1 MQKLTKFLYSQCTV
15 ADLVLDIISQFGKSP
30 VITFRHEYRVVAKS
44 GITTFFFDYFA
55 FYHSFKEILLSV
67 QYQRNSGAELC
78 FTVFLSVQFV
88 KKFMLAEMAATASK
102 DSLQGLLDNSREV
115 GNQLSAQVKNLLR
128 DTTKMGNSIRQYQSM
143 LNVNMTEQEKLNA
156 LLSQKKNEL
165 NERERTINELQD
177 MIKAQNDKV
186 QNLLSNVKDALLGF
200 STDELTVR
208 EKDGKVYV
216 AMSDKLLF
224 QSGSARLDK
233 RGEEALG
240 KLAEVLNKQ
249 TDIDVFIE
257 GHTDNKPINT
267 VQFKDNWDLSVIR
280 ATSVVRILI
289 KNYNVNPLQIQPSG
303 RGEYMPIDD
312 NETIEGRSKNR
323 RTEIIMAPK
332 LDKLFQMLQSSE
344 ESK

>member
-1 MQKLTKFLYSQCTV
+1 MKKITLFTLLTLLLCTSCV
-15 ADLVLDIISQFGKSP
+15 TK
-30 VITFRHEYRVVAKS
+30 
-44 GITTFFFDYFA
+44 
-55 FYHSFKEILLSV
+55 
-67 QYQRNSGAELC
+67 
-78 FTVFLSVQFV
+78 
-88 KKFMLAEMAATASK
+88 KKFMQAEMAATISK
-102 DSLQGLLDNSREV
+102 DSLQGLLTDCRNI
-115 GNQLSAQVKNLLR
+115 NAQMSAQIKNLLR

-156 LLSQKKNEL
+156 LLNQKKNEL
-165 NERERTINELQD
+165 NERERTINELQQ
-177 MIKAQNDKV
+177 MINAQNEKV
-186 QNLLSNVKDALLGF
+186 RKLLSSVKDALLGF
-200 STDELTVR
+200 SSDELTVR

-303 RGEYMPIDD
+303 RGEYMPVDD
-312 NETIEGRSKNR
+312 NETAEGRSKNR

-332 LDKLFQMLQSSE
+332 LDKLFQMLQSTE
-344 ESK
+344 E

>member
-1 MQKLTKFLYSQCTV
+1 MKKIALFTFLTLLLCTSCV
-15 ADLVLDIISQFGKSP
+15 TK
-30 VITFRHEYRVVAKS
+30 
-44 GITTFFFDYFA
+44 
-55 FYHSFKEILLSV
+55 
-67 QYQRNSGAELC
+67 
-78 FTVFLSVQFV
+78 
-88 KKFMLAEMAATASK
+88 KKFMMTEAARIASI
-102 DSLQGLLDNSREV
+102 DSLQSLLTDCRNT
-115 GNQLSAQVKNLLR
+115 GDQLSAQIKKLLR
-128 DTTKMGNSIRQYQSM
+128 DTTQMGNSIRQYQSM
-143 LNVNMTEQEKLNA
+143 LSTNMTEQEKLNA

-165 NERERTINELQD
+165 SERERTINELQD
-177 MIKAQNDKV
+177 MINAQNEKV
-186 QNLLSNVKDALLGF
+186 KQLLNSVKDALLGF

-289 KNYNVNPLQIQPSG
+289 KNYGVNPLQIQPSG
-303 RGEYMPIDD
+303 RGEYMPVDD
-312 NETIEGRSKNR
+312 NETAEGRSKNR

-332 LDKLFQMLQSSE
+332 LDKLFQMLQTSE
-344 ESK
+344 EVDSLLLYRNKAIIFIALYDITHPCFY

>member
-1 MQKLTKFLYSQCTV
+1 MKKITLFTFLT
-15 ADLVLDIISQFGKSP
+15 
-30 VITFRHEYRVVAKS
+30 
-44 GITTFFFDYFA
+44 
-55 FYHSFKEILLSV
+55 ILLCTSCV
-67 QYQRNSGAELC
+67 
-78 FTVFLSVQFV
+78 TK
-88 KKFMLAEMAATASK
+88 KKFMLAELAATASK
-102 DSLQGLLDNSREV
+102 DSLQGLLTDCRNTC
-115 GNQLSAQVKNLLR
+115 NQMSVQIKNLMR

-156 LLSQKKNEL
+156 LLNQKKNEL
-165 NERERTINELQD
+165 NERERTINELQQ
-177 MIKAQNDKV
+177 MINAQNEKV
-186 QNLLSNVKDALLGF
+186 RKLLSSVKDALLGF
-200 STDELTVR
+200 SSDELTVR

-303 RGEYMPIDD
+303 RGEYMPVDD
-312 NETIEGRSKNR
+312 NETAEGRSKNR

-332 LDKLFQMLQSSE
+332 LDKLFQMLQSTE
-344 ESK
+344 E

>member
-1 MQKLTKFLYSQCTV
+1 MKKITLLTFLT
-15 ADLVLDIISQFGKSP
+15 
-30 VITFRHEYRVVAKS
+30 
-44 GITTFFFDYFA
+44 
-55 FYHSFKEILLSV
+55 ILLCTSCV
-67 QYQRNSGAELC
+67 
-78 FTVFLSVQFV
+78 TK
-88 KKFMLAEMAATASK
+88 KKFMLAELAATASK
-102 DSLQGLLDNSREV
+102 DSLQGLLTDCRNT
-115 GNQLSAQVKNLLR
+115 GNQMSVQIKNLMR

-156 LLSQKKNEL
+156 LLNQKKNEL
-165 NERERTINELQD
+165 NERECTINELQQ
-177 MIKAQNDKV
+177 MINAQNEKV
-186 QNLLSNVKDALLGF
+186 RKLLSSVKDALLGF
-200 STDELTVR
+200 SSDELTVR

-303 RGEYMPIDD
+303 RGEYMPVDD
-312 NETIEGRSKNR
+312 NETAEGRSKNR

-332 LDKLFQMLQSSE
+332 LDKLFQMLQSTE
-344 ESK
+344 E

>member
-1 MQKLTKFLYSQCTV
+1 MKKITLFTFLT
-15 ADLVLDIISQFGKSP
+15 
-30 VITFRHEYRVVAKS
+30 
-44 GITTFFFDYFA
+44 
-55 FYHSFKEILLSV
+55 ILLCTSCV
-67 QYQRNSGAELC
+67 
-78 FTVFLSVQFV
+78 TK
-88 KKFMLAEMAATASK
+88 KKFMLAELAATASK
-102 DSLQGLLDNSREV
+102 DSLQGLLTDCRNT
-115 GNQLSAQVKNLLR
+115 GNQMSVQIKNLMR

-156 LLSQKKNEL
+156 LLNQKKNEL
-165 NERERTINELQD
+165 NERECTINELRQ
-177 MIKAQNDKV
+177 MINAQNEKV
-186 QNLLSNVKDALLGF
+186 RKLLSSVKDALLGF
-200 STDELTVR
+200 SSDELTVR

-303 RGEYMPIDD
+303 RGEYMPVDD
-312 NETIEGRSKNR
+312 NETAEGRSKNR

-332 LDKLFQMLQSSE
+332 LDKLFQMLQSTE
-344 ESK
+344 E

>member
-1 MQKLTKFLYSQCTV
+1 MKKITLFTFLT
-15 ADLVLDIISQFGKSP
+15 
-30 VITFRHEYRVVAKS
+30 
-44 GITTFFFDYFA
+44 
-55 FYHSFKEILLSV
+55 ILLCTSCV
-67 QYQRNSGAELC
+67 
-78 FTVFLSVQFV
+78 TK
-88 KKFMLAEMAATASK
+88 KKFMLAELAATASK
-102 DSLQGLLDNSREV
+102 DSLQGLLTDCRNT
-115 GNQLSAQVKNLLR
+115 GNQMSVQIKNLMR

-156 LLSQKKNEL
+156 LLNQKKNEL
-165 NERERTINELQD
+165 NERERTINELQQ
-177 MIKAQNDKV
+177 MINAQNEKV
-186 QNLLSNVKDALLGF
+186 RKLLSSVKDALLGF
-200 STDELTVR
+200 SSDELTVR

-303 RGEYMPIDD
+303 RGEYMPVND
-312 NETIEGRSKNR
+312 NETAEGRSKNR

-332 LDKLFQMLQSSE
+332 LDKLFQMLQSTE
-344 ESK
+344 E

>member
-1 MQKLTKFLYSQCTV
+1 MKKITLFTFLT
-15 ADLVLDIISQFGKSP
+15 
-30 VITFRHEYRVVAKS
+30 
-44 GITTFFFDYFA
+44 
-55 FYHSFKEILLSV
+55 ILLCTSCV
-67 QYQRNSGAELC
+67 
-78 FTVFLSVQFV
+78 TK
-88 KKFMLAEMAATASK
+88 KKFMLAELAATASK
-102 DSLQGLLDNSREV
+102 DSLQGLLTDCRNT
-115 GNQLSAQVKNLLR
+115 GNQMSVQIKNLMR

-156 LLSQKKNEL
+156 LLNQKKNEL
-165 NERERTINELQD
+165 NERERTINELQQ
-177 MIKAQNDKV
+177 MINAQNEKV
-186 QNLLSNVKDALLGF
+186 RKLLSSVKDALLGF
-200 STDELTVR
+200 SSDELTVR

-289 KNYNVNPLQIQPSG
+289 KNYGVNPLQIQPSG
-303 RGEYMPIDD
+303 RGEYMPVDD
-312 NETIEGRSKNR
+312 NETAEGRSKNR

-332 LDKLFQMLQSSE
+332 LDKLFQMLQTSE
-344 ESK
+344 EVQ

>member
-1 MQKLTKFLYSQCTV
+1 MKKITLFTLLTLLLCTSCV
-15 ADLVLDIISQFGKSP
+15 TK
-30 VITFRHEYRVVAKS
+30 
-44 GITTFFFDYFA
+44 
-55 FYHSFKEILLSV
+55 
-67 QYQRNSGAELC
+67 
-78 FTVFLSVQFV
+78 
-88 KKFMLAEMAATASK
+88 KKFMQAEMAATISK
-102 DSLQGLLDNSREV
+102 DSLQGLLTDCRNT
-115 GNQLSAQVKNLLR
+115 GNQMSVQIKNLMR

-156 LLSQKKNEL
+156 LLNQKKNEL
-165 NERERTINELQD
+165 NERECTINELQQ
-177 MIKAQNDKV
+177 MINAQNEKV
-186 QNLLSNVKDALLGF
+186 RKLLSSVKDALLGF
-200 STDELTVR
+200 SSDELTVR

-303 RGEYMPIDD
+303 RGEYMPVDD
-312 NETIEGRSKNR
+312 NETAEGRSKNR

-332 LDKLFQMLQSSE
+332 LDKLFQMLQSTE
-344 ESK
+344 E

>member
-1 MQKLTKFLYSQCTV
+1 MKKITLFTFLT
-15 ADLVLDIISQFGKSP
+15 
-30 VITFRHEYRVVAKS
+30 
-44 GITTFFFDYFA
+44 
-55 FYHSFKEILLSV
+55 ILLCTSCV
-67 QYQRNSGAELC
+67 
-78 FTVFLSVQFV
+78 TK
-88 KKFMLAEMAATASK
+88 KKFMLAELAATASK
-102 DSLQGLLDNSREV
+102 DSLQGLLTDCRNT
-115 GNQLSAQVKNLLR
+115 GNQMSVQIKNLMR

-156 LLSQKKNEL
+156 LLNQKKNEL
-165 NERERTINELQD
+165 NERERTINELQQ
-177 MIKAQNDKV
+177 MINAQNEKV
-186 QNLLSNVKDALLGF
+186 RKLLSSVKDALLGF
-200 STDELTVR
+200 SSDELTVR

-303 RGEYMPIDD
+303 RGEYMPVDD
-312 NETIEGRSKNR
+312 NETEEGRSKNR

-332 LDKLFQMLQSSE
+332 LDKLFQMLQSTE
-344 ESK
+344 E

>member
-1 MQKLTKFLYSQCTV
+1 M
-15 ADLVLDIISQFGKSP
+15 
-30 VITFRHEYRVVAKS
+30 R
-44 GITTFFFDYFA
+44 
-55 FYHSFKEILLSV
+55 
-67 QYQRNSGAELC
+67 
-78 FTVFLSVQFV
+78 
-88 KKFMLAEMAATASK
+88 LAEHLFLQLLHVVTRIQVVHFLAQLAQGVTGIARFVLFV
-102 DSLQGLLDNSREV
+102 DRRQDFRQRRVRLQQSLEAYQQG
-115 GNQLSAQVKNLLR
+115 
-128 DTTKMGNSIRQYQSM
+128 
-143 LNVNMTEQEKLNA
+143 
-156 LLSQKKNEL
+156 
-165 NERERTINELQD
+165 
-177 MIKAQNDKV
+177 
-186 QNLLSNVKDALLGF
+186 
-200 STDELTVR
+200 DELTVR

>member
-1 MQKLTKFLYSQCTV
+1 MKKITLFTLLTLLLCTSCV
-15 ADLVLDIISQFGKSP
+15 TK
-30 VITFRHEYRVVAKS
+30 
-44 GITTFFFDYFA
+44 
-55 FYHSFKEILLSV
+55 
-67 QYQRNSGAELC
+67 
-78 FTVFLSVQFV
+78 
-88 KKFMLAEMAATASK
+88 KKFMQAEMAATISK
-102 DSLQGLLDNSREV
+102 DSLQGLLTDCRNT
-115 GNQLSAQVKNLLR
+115 GNQMSVQIKNLMR

-156 LLSQKKNEL
+156 LLNQKKNEL
-165 NERERTINELQD
+165 NERERTINELQQ
-177 MIKAQNDKV
+177 MINAQNEKV
-186 QNLLSNVKDALLGF
+186 RKLLSSVKDALLGF
-200 STDELTVR
+200 SSDELTVR

-303 RGEYMPIDD
+303 RGEYMPVDD
-312 NETIEGRSKNR
+312 NETAEGRSKNR

-332 LDKLFQMLQSSE
+332 LDKLFQMLQSTE
-344 ESK
+344 E

>member
-1 MQKLTKFLYSQCTV
+1 MKKITLFTFLT
-15 ADLVLDIISQFGKSP
+15 
-30 VITFRHEYRVVAKS
+30 
-44 GITTFFFDYFA
+44 
-55 FYHSFKEILLSV
+55 ILLCTSCV
-67 QYQRNSGAELC
+67 
-78 FTVFLSVQFV
+78 TK
-88 KKFMLAEMAATASK
+88 KKFMLAELAATASK
-102 DSLQGLLDNSREV
+102 DSLQGLLTDCRNT
-115 GNQLSAQVKNLLR
+115 GNQMSVQIKNLMR

-156 LLSQKKNEL
+156 LLNQKKNEL
-165 NERERTINELQD
+165 NERERTINELQQ
-177 MIKAQNDKV
+177 MINAQNEKV
-186 QNLLSNVKDALLGF
+186 RKLLSSVKDALLGF
-200 STDELTVR
+200 SSDELTVR

-257 GHTDNKPINT
+257 GHTDYKPINT

-280 ATSVVRILI
+280 ATSGVHILI
-289 KNYNVNPLQIQPSG
+289 INYNVNPLQIQPSG
-303 RGEYMPIDD
+303 RGEYMPVDD
-312 NETIEGRSKNR
+312 NETAEGRSKNR

-332 LDKLFQMLQSSE
+332 LDKLFQMLQSTE
-344 ESK
+344 E

>member
-1 MQKLTKFLYSQCTV
+1 MKKIALFTLLTLLLCTSCV
-15 ADLVLDIISQFGKSP
+15 TK
-30 VITFRHEYRVVAKS
+30 
-44 GITTFFFDYFA
+44 
-55 FYHSFKEILLSV
+55 
-67 QYQRNSGAELC
+67 
-78 FTVFLSVQFV
+78 
-88 KKFMLAEMAATASK
+88 KKFMMTEAARMASI
-102 DSLQGLLDNSREV
+102 DSLQSLLNDCRNT
-115 GNQLSAQVKNLLR
+115 GDQMSAQIKKLLR
-128 DTTKMGNSIRQYQSM
+128 DTTQMGNSIRQYQSM
-143 LNVNMTEQEKLNA
+143 LSTNMTEQEKLNA

-165 NERERTINELQD
+165 SERERTINELQD
-177 MIKAQNDKV
+177 MINAQNEKV
-186 QNLLSNVKDALLGF
+186 KQLLNSVKDALLGF
-200 STDELTVR
+200 STEELTVR

-289 KNYNVNPLQIQPSG
+289 KNYGVNPLQIQPSG
-303 RGEYMPIDD
+303 RGEYMPVDD
-312 NETIEGRSKNR
+312 NETAEGRSKNR

-332 LDKLFQMLQSSE
+332 LDKLFQMLQTSE
-344 ESK
+344 EAK

>member
-1 MQKLTKFLYSQCTV
+1 MKKIALFIFLTLLLCTSCV
-15 ADLVLDIISQFGKSP
+15 TK
-30 VITFRHEYRVVAKS
+30 
-44 GITTFFFDYFA
+44 
-55 FYHSFKEILLSV
+55 
-67 QYQRNSGAELC
+67 
-78 FTVFLSVQFV
+78 
-88 KKFMLAEMAATASK
+88 KKFMLAELAATASK
-102 DSLQGLLDNSREV
+102 DSLQGLLTDCRNT
-115 GNQLSAQVKNLLR
+115 GNQMSVQIKNLMR

-156 LLSQKKNEL
+156 LLNQKKNEL
-165 NERERTINELQD
+165 NERERTINELQQ
-177 MIKAQNDKV
+177 MINAQNEKV
-186 QNLLSNVKDALLGF
+186 RKLLSSVKDALLGF
-200 STDELTVR
+200 SSDELTVR

-303 RGEYMPIDD
+303 RGEYMPVDD
-312 NETIEGRSKNR
+312 NETAEGRSKNR

-332 LDKLFQMLQSSE
+332 LDKLFQMLQSTE
-344 ESK
+344 E

>member
-1 MQKLTKFLYSQCTV
+1 MKKIALFTFLTLLLCTSCV
-15 ADLVLDIISQFGKSP
+15 TK
-30 VITFRHEYRVVAKS
+30 
-44 GITTFFFDYFA
+44 
-55 FYHSFKEILLSV
+55 
-67 QYQRNSGAELC
+67 
-78 FTVFLSVQFV
+78 
-88 KKFMLAEMAATASK
+88 KKFMMTEAARIASI
-102 DSLQGLLDNSREV
+102 DSLQSLLTDCRNTGV
-115 GNQLSAQVKNLLR
+115 QLSAQIKKLLR
-128 DTTKMGNSIRQYQSM
+128 DTTQMGNSIRQYQSM
-143 LNVNMTEQEKLNA
+143 LSTNMTEQEKLNA

-165 NERERTINELQD
+165 SERERTINELQD
-177 MIKAQNDKV
+177 MINAQNEKV
-186 QNLLSNVKDALLGF
+186 KQLLNSVKDALLGF

-289 KNYNVNPLQIQPSG
+289 KNYGVNPLQIQPSG
-303 RGEYMPIDD
+303 RGEYMPVDD
-312 NETIEGRSKNR
+312 NETAEGRSKNR

-332 LDKLFQMLQSSE
+332 LDKLFQMLQTSE
-344 ESK
+344 EVK

>member
-1 MQKLTKFLYSQCTV
+1 MKKITLFTFLT
-15 ADLVLDIISQFGKSP
+15 
-30 VITFRHEYRVVAKS
+30 
-44 GITTFFFDYFA
+44 
-55 FYHSFKEILLSV
+55 ILLCTSCV
-67 QYQRNSGAELC
+67 
-78 FTVFLSVQFV
+78 TK
-88 KKFMLAEMAATASK
+88 KKFMLAELAATASK
-102 DSLQGLLDNSREV
+102 DSLQGLLTDCRNT
-115 GNQLSAQVKNLLR
+115 GNQMSVQIKNLMR

-156 LLSQKKNEL
+156 LLNQKKNEL
-165 NERERTINELQD
+165 NERERTINELQQ
-177 MIKAQNDKV
+177 MINAQNEKV
-186 QNLLSNVKDALLGF
+186 RKLLSSVKDALLGF
-200 STDELTVR
+200 SSDELTVR

-280 ATSVVRILI
+280 AASVVRILI
-289 KNYNVNPLQIQPSG
+289 KTYNVNPLQIQPSG
-303 RGEYMPIDD
+303 RGEYMPVDD
-312 NETIEGRSKNR
+312 NETAEGRSKNR

-332 LDKLFQMLQSSE
+332 LDKLFQMLQSTE
-344 ESK
+344 E

>member
-1 MQKLTKFLYSQCTV
+1 MKKITLFTFLT
-15 ADLVLDIISQFGKSP
+15 
-30 VITFRHEYRVVAKS
+30 
-44 GITTFFFDYFA
+44 
-55 FYHSFKEILLSV
+55 ILLCTSCV
-67 QYQRNSGAELC
+67 
-78 FTVFLSVQFV
+78 TK
-88 KKFMLAEMAATASK
+88 KKFMLAELAATANK
-102 DSLQGLLDNSREV
+102 DSLQGLLTDCRNTC
-115 GNQLSAQVKNLLR
+115 NQMSVQIKNLMR

-156 LLSQKKNEL
+156 LLNQKKNEL
-165 NERERTINELQD
+165 NERERTINELQQ
-177 MIKAQNDKV
+177 MINAQNEKV
-186 QNLLSNVKDALLGF
+186 RKLLSSVKDALLGF
-200 STDELTVR
+200 SSDELTVR

-303 RGEYMPIDD
+303 RGEYMPVDD
-312 NETIEGRSKNR
+312 NETAEGRSKNR

-332 LDKLFQMLQSSE
+332 LDKLFQMLQSTE
-344 ESK
+344 E

>member
-1 MQKLTKFLYSQCTV
+1 MKKITLFTFLT
-15 ADLVLDIISQFGKSP
+15 
-30 VITFRHEYRVVAKS
+30 
-44 GITTFFFDYFA
+44 
-55 FYHSFKEILLSV
+55 ILLCTSCV
-67 QYQRNSGAELC
+67 
-78 FTVFLSVQFV
+78 TK
-88 KKFMLAEMAATASK
+88 KKFMLAELAATASK
-102 DSLQGLLDNSREV
+102 DSLQGLLTDCRNT
-115 GNQLSAQVKNLLR
+115 GNQMSVQIKNLMR

-156 LLSQKKNEL
+156 LLNQKKNEL
-165 NERERTINELQD
+165 NERECTINELQQ
-177 MIKAQNDKV
+177 MINAQNEKV
-186 QNLLSNVKDALLGF
+186 RKLLSSVKDALLGF
-200 STDELTVR
+200 SSDELTVR

-289 KNYNVNPLQIQPSG
+289 KILCRYNRAAAANICLSMTTKRQKAEVRTAVRRLSWL
-303 RGEYMPIDD
+303 
-312 NETIEGRSKNR
+312 RS
-323 RTEIIMAPK
+323 
-332 LDKLFQMLQSSE
+332 
-344 ESK
+344 

>member
-1 MQKLTKFLYSQCTV
+1 MKKITLFTFLT
-15 ADLVLDIISQFGKSP
+15 
-30 VITFRHEYRVVAKS
+30 
-44 GITTFFFDYFA
+44 
-55 FYHSFKEILLSV
+55 ILLCTSCV
-67 QYQRNSGAELC
+67 
-78 FTVFLSVQFV
+78 TK
-88 KKFMLAEMAATASK
+88 KKFMLAELAATASK
-102 DSLQGLLDNSREV
+102 DSLQGLLTDCRNT
-115 GNQLSAQVKNLLR
+115 GNQMSVQIKNLMR

-156 LLSQKKNEL
+156 LLNQKKNEL
-165 NERERTINELQD
+165 NERERTINELQQ
-177 MIKAQNDKV
+177 MINAQNEKV
-186 QNLLSNVKDALLGF
+186 RKLLSSVKDALLGF
-200 STDELTVR
+200 SSDELTVR

-280 ATSVVRILI
+280 AASVVRILI

-303 RGEYMPIDD
+303 RGEYMPVDD
-312 NETIEGRSKNR
+312 NETAEGRSKNR

-332 LDKLFQMLQSSE
+332 LDKLFQMLQSTE
-344 ESK
+344 E

>member
-1 MQKLTKFLYSQCTV
+1 MEKITLFTFLT
-15 ADLVLDIISQFGKSP
+15 
-30 VITFRHEYRVVAKS
+30 
-44 GITTFFFDYFA
+44 
-55 FYHSFKEILLSV
+55 ILLCTSCV
-67 QYQRNSGAELC
+67 
-78 FTVFLSVQFV
+78 TK
-88 KKFMLAEMAATASK
+88 KKFMLAELAATASK
-102 DSLQGLLDNSREV
+102 DSLQGLLTDCRNT
-115 GNQLSAQVKNLLR
+115 GNQMSVQIKNLMR

-156 LLSQKKNEL
+156 LLNQKKNEL
-165 NERERTINELQD
+165 NERERTINELQQ
-177 MIKAQNDKV
+177 MINAQNEKV
-186 QNLLSNVKDALLGF
+186 RKLLSSVKDALLGF
-200 STDELTVR
+200 SSDELTVR

-303 RGEYMPIDD
+303 RGEYMPVDD
-312 NETIEGRSKNR
+312 NETAEGRSKNR

-332 LDKLFQMLQSSE
+332 LDKLFQMLQSTE
-344 ESK
+344 E

>member
-1 MQKLTKFLYSQCTV
+1 MKKITLFTFLT
-15 ADLVLDIISQFGKSP
+15 
-30 VITFRHEYRVVAKS
+30 
-44 GITTFFFDYFA
+44 
-55 FYHSFKEILLSV
+55 ILLCTSCV
-67 QYQRNSGAELC
+67 
-78 FTVFLSVQFV
+78 TK
-88 KKFMLAEMAATASK
+88 KKFMLAELAATASK
-102 DSLQGLLDNSREV
+102 DSLQGLLTDCRNT
-115 GNQLSAQVKNLLR
+115 GNQMSVQIKNLMR

-156 LLSQKKNEL
+156 LLNQKKNEL
-165 NERERTINELQD
+165 NERECTINELQQ
-177 MIKAQNDKV
+177 MINAQNEKV
-186 QNLLSNVKDALLGF
+186 RKLLSSVKDALLGF
-200 STDELTVR
+200 SSDELTVR

-303 RGEYMPIDD
+303 RGEYRPVDD
-312 NETIEGRSKNR
+312 NETAEGRSKNR

-332 LDKLFQMLQSSE
+332 LDKLFQMLQSTE
-344 ESK
+344 E

>member
-1 MQKLTKFLYSQCTV
+1 MKKITLFTFLT
-15 ADLVLDIISQFGKSP
+15 
-30 VITFRHEYRVVAKS
+30 
-44 GITTFFFDYFA
+44 
-55 FYHSFKEILLSV
+55 ILLCTSCV
-67 QYQRNSGAELC
+67 
-78 FTVFLSVQFV
+78 TK
-88 KKFMLAEMAATASK
+88 KKFMLAELAATASK
-102 DSLQGLLDNSREV
+102 DSLQGLLTDCRNT
-115 GNQLSAQVKNLLR
+115 GNQMSVQIKNLMR

-156 LLSQKKNEL
+156 LLNQKKNEM
-165 NERERTINELQD
+165 NERECTINELQQ
-177 MIKAQNDKV
+177 MINAQNEKV
-186 QNLLSNVKDALLGF
+186 RKLLSSVKDALLGF
-200 STDELTVR
+200 SSDELTVR

-303 RGEYMPIDD
+303 RGEYMPVDD
-312 NETIEGRSKNR
+312 NETAEGRSKNR

-332 LDKLFQMLQSSE
+332 LDKLFQMLQSTE
-344 ESK
+344 E

>member
-1 MQKLTKFLYSQCTV
+1 MKKITLFTFLT
-15 ADLVLDIISQFGKSP
+15 
-30 VITFRHEYRVVAKS
+30 
-44 GITTFFFDYFA
+44 
-55 FYHSFKEILLSV
+55 ILLCTSCV
-67 QYQRNSGAELC
+67 
-78 FTVFLSVQFV
+78 TK
-88 KKFMLAEMAATASK
+88 KKFMLAELAATASK
-102 DSLQGLLDNSREV
+102 DSLQGLLTDCRNT
-115 GNQLSAQVKNLLR
+115 GNQMSIQIKNLMR

-156 LLSQKKNEL
+156 LLNQKKNEL
-165 NERERTINELQD
+165 NERERTINELQQ
-177 MIKAQNDKV
+177 MINAQNEKV
-186 QNLLSNVKDALLGF
+186 RKLLSSVKDALLGF
-200 STDELTVR
+200 SSDELTVR

-303 RGEYMPIDD
+303 RGEYMPVDD
-312 NETIEGRSKNR
+312 NETAEGRSKNR

-332 LDKLFQMLQSSE
+332 LDKLFQMLQSTE
-344 ESK
+344 E

>member
-1 MQKLTKFLYSQCTV
+1 MKKITLFTFLT
-15 ADLVLDIISQFGKSP
+15 
-30 VITFRHEYRVVAKS
+30 
-44 GITTFFFDYFA
+44 
-55 FYHSFKEILLSV
+55 ILLCTSCV
-67 QYQRNSGAELC
+67 
-78 FTVFLSVQFV
+78 TK
-88 KKFMLAEMAATASK
+88 KKFMLAELAATASK
-102 DSLQGLLDNSREV
+102 DSLQGLLTDCRNT
-115 GNQLSAQVKNLLR
+115 GNQMSVQIKNLMR

-156 LLSQKKNEL
+156 LLNQKKNEL
-165 NERERTINELQD
+165 NERECTINELQQ
-177 MIKAQNDKV
+177 MINAQNEKIRK
-186 QNLLSNVKDALLGF
+186 LLSSVKDALLGF
-200 STDELTVR
+200 SSDELTVR

-303 RGEYMPIDD
+303 RGEYMPVDD
-312 NETIEGRSKNR
+312 NETAEGRSKNR

-332 LDKLFQMLQSSE
+332 LDKLFQMLQSTE
-344 ESK
+344 E

>member
-1 MQKLTKFLYSQCTV
+1 MKKITLFTFLT
-15 ADLVLDIISQFGKSP
+15 
-30 VITFRHEYRVVAKS
+30 
-44 GITTFFFDYFA
+44 
-55 FYHSFKEILLSV
+55 ILLCTSCV
-67 QYQRNSGAELC
+67 
-78 FTVFLSVQFV
+78 TK
-88 KKFMLAEMAATASK
+88 KKFMLAELAATASK
-102 DSLQGLLDNSREV
+102 DSLQGLLTDCRNT
-115 GNQLSAQVKNLLR
+115 GNQMSVQIKNLMR

-156 LLSQKKNEL
+156 LLNQKKNEL
-165 NERERTINELQD
+165 NERERTINELQQ
-177 MIKAQNDKV
+177 MINAQNEKV
-186 QNLLSNVKDALLGF
+186 RKLLSSVKDALLGF
-200 STDELTVR
+200 SSDELTVR

-233 RGEEALG
+233 RGEG

-303 RGEYMPIDD
+303 RGEYMPVDD
-312 NETIEGRSKNR
+312 NETAEGRSKNR
-323 RTEIIMAPK
+323 RTELIMAPK
-332 LDKLFQMLQSSE
+332 LDKLFQMLQSTE
-344 ESK
+344 E

>member
-1 MQKLTKFLYSQCTV
+1 MKKITLFTFLT
-15 ADLVLDIISQFGKSP
+15 
-30 VITFRHEYRVVAKS
+30 
-44 GITTFFFDYFA
+44 
-55 FYHSFKEILLSV
+55 ILLCTSCV
-67 QYQRNSGAELC
+67 
-78 FTVFLSVQFV
+78 TK
-88 KKFMLAEMAATASK
+88 KKFMLAELAATASK
-102 DSLQGLLDNSREV
+102 DSLQGLLTDCRNT
-115 GNQLSAQVKNLLR
+115 GNQMSVQIKNLMR

-156 LLSQKKNEL
+156 LLNQKKNEL
-165 NERERTINELQD
+165 NERERTINELQQ
-177 MIKAQNDKV
+177 MINAQNEKV
-186 QNLLSNVKDALLGF
+186 RKLLSSVKDALLGF
-200 STDELTVR
+200 SSDELTVR

-289 KNYNVNPLQIQPSG
+289 KNYNVNPLQIQPSA
-303 RGEYMPIDD
+303 RGEYMPVDD
-312 NETIEGRSKNR
+312 NETAEGRSKNR

-332 LDKLFQMLQSSE
+332 LDKLFQMLQSTE
-344 ESK
+344 E

>member
-1 MQKLTKFLYSQCTV
+1 MKKITLFTFLT
-15 ADLVLDIISQFGKSP
+15 
-30 VITFRHEYRVVAKS
+30 
-44 GITTFFFDYFA
+44 
-55 FYHSFKEILLSV
+55 ILLCTSCV
-67 QYQRNSGAELC
+67 
-78 FTVFLSVQFV
+78 TK
-88 KKFMLAEMAATASK
+88 KKFMLAELAATASK
-102 DSLQGLLDNSREV
+102 DSLQGLLTDCRNT
-115 GNQLSAQVKNLLR
+115 GNQMSVQIKNLMR

-156 LLSQKKNEL
+156 LLNQKKNEL
-165 NERERTINELQD
+165 NERERTINELQQ
-177 MIKAQNDKV
+177 MINAQNEKV
-186 QNLLSNVKDALLGF
+186 RKLLSSVKDALLGF
-200 STDELTVR
+200 SSDELTVR

-267 VQFKDNWDLSVIR
+267 VKFKDNWDLSVIR

-303 RGEYMPIDD
+303 RGEYMPVDD
-312 NETIEGRSKNR
+312 NETAEGRSKNR

-332 LDKLFQMLQSSE
+332 LDKLFQMLQSTE
-344 ESK
+344 E